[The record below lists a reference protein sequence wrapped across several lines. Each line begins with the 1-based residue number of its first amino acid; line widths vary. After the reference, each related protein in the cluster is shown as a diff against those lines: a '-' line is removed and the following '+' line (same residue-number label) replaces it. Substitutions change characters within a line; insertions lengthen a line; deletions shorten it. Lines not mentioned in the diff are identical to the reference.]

1 MQEHVRRCDRNSI
14 NILLLAIS
22 LEPGMYLMNN
32 VGNGVIKQVV
42 QKGVETDGSI
52 EIVIGNVLINNQGF
66 IYLEMKYS
74 INRIVLIGIFDGA
87 QYLQTIFVQ

>member
-1 MQEHVRRCDRNSI
+1 MQEHVIRCDRNSI

-42 QKGVETDGSI
+42 QKSVETELNI
-52 EIVIGNVLINNQGF
+52 EIVIGNVLINDQGF

-74 INRIVLIGIFDGA
+74 ISKSYCVNRNI
-87 QYLQTIFVQ
+87 

>member
-1 MQEHVRRCDRNSI
+1 MQEHVIRCDRNSI

-42 QKGVETDGSI
+42 QKSVETELSI
-52 EIVIGNVLINNQGF
+52 EIVIGNVLINDQGF

-74 INRIVLIGIFDGA
+74 IKRIVLIGIFDA
-87 QYLQTIFVQ
+87 QYLQTMFLQ

>member
-1 MQEHVRRCDRNSI
+1 
-14 NILLLAIS
+14 
-22 LEPGMYLMNN
+22 MNN

-66 IYLEMKYS
+66 IYL
-74 INRIVLIGIFDGA
+74 
-87 QYLQTIFVQ
+87 